1 MFDLNGKC
9 ALVTGASGGIGGAIA
24 SALHAQGAI
33 VGLSGT
39 RKEALEAK
47 AAELGDRVH
56 VLPCNLSDAE
66 AVDAL
71 IKQASEAMG
80 SVDILVNNAGITR
93 DNLAMRMKDEE
104 WQDVINVNLTSS
116 YKLAKN
122 CLRGMMKA
130 RWGRIINIT
139 SIVGTTGNP
148 GQANYAAAKA
158 GLVGM
163 SKALAQEVASRT
175 ITVNCVAPGFIE
187 TPMTDALPDAQKE
200 KLTEAIP
207 AGRLGQA
214 GDIAAAV
221 VYLASEEAAYVTG
234 QTLHVNGGMAMI

>member
-24 SALHAQGAI
+24 SALHAQGAT

-39 RKEALEAK
+39 RKEALDAK
-47 AAELGDRVH
+47 AAELGDRCH
-56 VLPCNLSDAE
+56 VLPCNLGDGDAVAE
-66 AVDAL
+66 L
-71 IKQASEAMG
+71 IKQAIEAMG

-93 DNLAMRMKDEE
+93 DNLAMRMKDDE
-104 WQDVINVNLTSS
+104 WQDVIDVNLSSS
-116 YKLAKN
+116 YKLARN
-122 CLRGMMKA
+122 SLRGMMKA

-148 GQANYAAAKA
+148 GQTNYAAAKA

-200 KLTEAIP
+200 KLTEVIP
-207 AGRLGQA
+207 AGRLGQVN
-214 GDIAAAV
+214 DIAAAV

>member
-24 SALHAQGAI
+24 SALHARGAT

-47 AAELGDRVH
+47 AAELGDRCH
-56 VLPCNLSDAE
+56 VLPCNLSDSDAVAE
-66 AVDAL
+66 L
-71 IKQASEAMG
+71 IKQAVEAMG
-80 SVDILVNNAGITR
+80 SVDILVNN
-93 DNLAMRMKDEE
+93 LAMRMKDDE
-104 WQDVINVNLTSS
+104 WQDVIDVNLSSS
-116 YKLAKN
+116 YKLARN
-122 CLRGMMKA
+122 SLRGMMKA

-148 GQANYAAAKA
+148 GQTNYAAAKA

-207 AGRLGQA
+207 AGRLGQVD
-214 GDIAAAV
+214 DIAAAV
-221 VYLASEEAAYVTG
+221 VYLASEEASYVTG